1 MLDTAAP
8 VCTTVDRTVPRYVL
22 CEHCGEEYVYELNR
36 TGYGEAGFGLTSDQ
50 NQVYVWAVRA
60 AWVDL
65 DRKLATGAEAVPCP
79 SCHKYQRH
87 MLPAARALRW
97 GWVRRLGGQA
107 LVALPIVAV
116 AAVMVAVIAFP
127 NRSNLPLVLAG
138 ATMGA
143 FLLAGALAA
152 FAFKLAPCD
161 PNRWSEHFRA
171 EQADSLACPR
181 SQFIHV
187 ARDGGPFAAD
197 LTTGREAEY
206 EGVAFLWVLP
216 EEIAEEAVV
225 GFGTAD
231 GREVDVE
238 LSDADDDGVFL
249 DADRVD
255 DPDAPEGT
263 TYRICLRV
271 FSLYQP
277 ESPTRDAGPE

>member
-1 MLDTAAP
+1 MLDTAA
-8 VCTTVDRTVPRYVL
+8 VCTTVSRTVPRHVW
-22 CEHCGEEYVYELNR
+22 CEHCGEEYVYELTR
-36 TGYGEAGFGLTSDQ
+36 TGYGEAGLGFKGDQ
-50 NQVYVWAVRA
+50 QQVYMWAVEA
-60 AWVDL
+60 AYADL
-65 DRKLATGAEAVPCP
+65 SKLLAAGVEAVPCP
-79 SCHKYQRH
+79 ACHKYQRH

-97 GWVRRLGGQA
+97 GWVRRLGGHA
-107 LVALPIVAV
+107 LLALPVVAV
-116 AAVMVAVIAFP
+116 LAVMVTIVAFP
-127 NRSNLPLVLAG
+127 GRSNLPFIAAG
-138 ATMGA
+138 VAVGTI
-143 FLLAGALAA
+143 LLAGAIAVCA
-152 FAFKLAPCD
+152 FRLAPCD
-161 PNRWSEHFRA
+161 PNRWSEAFRA

-225 GFGTAD
+225 GFGTVD

-255 DPDAPEGT
+255 DPDAHEGT
-263 TYRICLRV
+263 NYRICLRV
-271 FSLYQP
+271 FSVYQP
-277 ESPTRDAGPE
+277 ESPTRAAGSE